1 LDNIEV
7 ILVNSFTESGK
18 GGNPA
23 GVVFNADELS
33 DVQKLK
39 IAQAVGFSETAFVSS
54 DPEADYELSF
64 FTTTSEVDFCGHA
77 TLAAFSTM
85 YQTDMISAGTYVQ
98 KTKAGIL
105 SVCIESNGKV
115 VMEQQLPQKLG
126 CFSYQEISDL
136 IGIESSILETT
147 KLPIEVISTGL
158 PDVIIPVPLGCLD
171 KILPNDNRI
180 ANFCKAHKVIG
191 FHVFELYDQESKLT
205 ASCRNFAPLFGIS
218 EESATGTANGALAC
232 YLTEHLALGNDY
244 IFEQGRAMSC
254 TSIITA
260 SIQSEGSKITN
271 VKVGGFAKSMG
282 RLVVS
287 V

>member
-1 LDNIEV
+1 MDNIEV

-98 KTKAGIL
+98 KTKAGI
-105 SVCIESNGKV
+105 
-115 VMEQQLPQKLG
+115 
-126 CFSYQEISDL
+126 
-136 IGIESSILETT
+136 
-147 KLPIEVISTGL
+147 
-158 PDVIIPVPLGCLD
+158 
-171 KILPNDNRI
+171 
-180 ANFCKAHKVIG
+180 H
-191 FHVFELYDQESKLT
+191 
-205 ASCRNFAPLFGIS
+205 
-218 EESATGTANGALAC
+218 
-232 YLTEHLALGNDY
+232 
-244 IFEQGRAMSC
+244 
-254 TSIITA
+254 
-260 SIQSEGSKITN
+260 
-271 VKVGGFAKSMG
+271 
-282 RLVVS
+282 
-287 V
+287 